1 MTVPPIMAPVFSRG
15 LGMLL
20 ALLCM
25 ASAADD
31 VASRLDVEVSPVED
45 PAPVDDEPPAHDPD
59 AMPRVGSAFET
70 RQLMPRLAAAL
81 PGETRAALGIH
92 RANPPE
98 PRALHKSAVPRR
110 RVITRLLLPPP
121 AKDAPA

>member
-1 MTVPPIMAPVFSRG
+1 MAPVFSRG
-15 LGMLL
+15 LGILL

-31 VASRLDVEVSPVED
+31 VATRLDVELAPVED
-45 PAPVDDEPPAHDPD
+45 PAPVDDEAPAHDTD
-59 AMPRVGSAFET
+59 AIPRQGSAFET

-81 PGETRAALGIH
+81 PGETRAAPGTHWARL
-92 RANPPE
+92 PE
-98 PRALHKSAVPRR
+98 PRVLHTSAVPRR
-110 RVITRLLLPPP
+110 RMITRLLLPPP